1 MKVNIHQIITAL
13 IELETKRCHDVYF
26 EYGNSL
32 FRVRI
37 IRKETN
43 ETVYEKTVSLKDGQE
58 KMDEL
63 SEYVENLRLSIY
75 STVNQCSKREFVKG
89 VKAGKWEKCKP
100 SFEVGA
106 NSMSSMQ
113 LGGLGKFLDDPDN
126 HLQYFEDM
134 KYLSET
140 DE

>member
-1 MKVNIHQIITAL
+1 MKVNQIITAL
-13 IELETKRCHDVYF
+13 LELEDKGCHDVYF
-26 EYGNSL
+26 EYENSL

-37 IRKETN
+37 IRKDTN
-43 ETVYEKTVSLKDGQE
+43 ETVYEKTVSLKDGQGE
-58 KMDEL
+58 MNEL

-75 STVNQCSKREFVKG
+75 STVNQCYKREFVKG

-100 SFEVGA
+100 FFEVGA
-106 NSMSSMQ
+106 NSMTSTQ
-113 LGGLGKFLDDPDN
+113 LGGLGKFIDDPDN

-140 DE
+140 D